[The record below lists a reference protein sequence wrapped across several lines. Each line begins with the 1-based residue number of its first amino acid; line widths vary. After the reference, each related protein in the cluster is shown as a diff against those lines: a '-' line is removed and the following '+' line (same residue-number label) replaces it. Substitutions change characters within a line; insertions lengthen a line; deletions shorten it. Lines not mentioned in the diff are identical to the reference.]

1 MDLRKTGAFIA
12 QRRREKGLTQSQ
24 LAMHLAVTDKAVSRW
39 ETGRG
44 FPDPATLPALA
55 EALGVSIAELVNG
68 EAAAVEETRESAEDA
83 VLSALRYAGGL
94 RRQTIGAALLV
105 AGLLCLFYSFL
116 AVGVSLLAFYLL
128 AAVLLAVG
136 VGMLRWA
143 KHPAGTL
150 QALSPRAARIG
161 ALLSLAAAFVLE
173 WLPSGVQMR
182 WATPPGEPPH
192 ISYCAYFNLLPFA
205 YGNVFPLL
213 TAILTALLL
222 LAALIALLRKRPLG
236 RRSFVGGV
244 LALLL
249 SLAGAVLFGTLTP
262 TGWGI
267 SLSLLVSLVLHA
279 LGARNR
285 AQTVASDDPAE

>member
-1 MDLRKTGAFIA
+1 MDLGKTGAFIA

-24 LAMHLAVTDKAVSRW
+24 LAAHLAVTDKAVSRW

-68 EAAAVEETRESAEDA
+68 EATAVEETRESAEDA

-128 AAVLLAVG
+128 AAVLLAAG
-136 VGMLRWA
+136 AGMLRWA

-150 QALSPRAARIG
+150 RVLSPRAARTG
-161 ALLSLAAAFVLE
+161 ALLFLAAAFVLE
-173 WLPSGVQMR
+173 WLPSGVEMR

-192 ISYCAYFNLLPFA
+192 ISHCAYFSSLPFA

-222 LAALIALLRKRPLG
+222 VGGLTALLRKRESSKL
-236 RRSFVGGV
+236 FVGSA

-249 SLAGAVLFGTLTP
+249 SLAPALLFGALTP

-267 SLSLLVSLVLHA
+267 SLSLLVSLILHA
-279 LGARNR
+279 LGARDR
-285 AQTVASDDPAE
+285 AQNIDSAE

>member
-24 LAMHLAVTDKAVSRW
+24 LAAHLAVTDKAVSRW

-55 EALGVSIAELVNG
+55 EALDVSIAELVNG

-94 RRQTIGAALLV
+94 RRQTIGAVLLA
-105 AGLLCLFYSFL
+105 AGVLCLFYSFV
-116 AVGVSLLAFYLL
+116 AVGVSLLAFYVLG
-128 AAVLLAVG
+128 AVLLAAG
-136 VGMLRWA
+136 AGMLWWA
-143 KHPAGTL
+143 KHPAKAL
-150 QALSPRAARIG
+150 RVLSPRAARTG
-161 ALLSLAAAFVLE
+161 ALLFLAAAFVLE

-192 ISYCAYFNLLPFA
+192 FSYCAYFSLLPFA

-213 TAILTALLL
+213 TTALTALLL
-222 LAALIALLRKRPLG
+222 GSALIALLRKRPLG
-236 RRSFVGGV
+236 RRGFVGSV

-249 SLAGAVLFGTLTP
+249 SLAGALLFGTLTP

-267 SLSLLVSLVLHA
+267 SLCLLLSLALHA
-279 LGARNR
+279 LGAREEMVR
-285 AQTVASDDPAE
+285 GTEPAE